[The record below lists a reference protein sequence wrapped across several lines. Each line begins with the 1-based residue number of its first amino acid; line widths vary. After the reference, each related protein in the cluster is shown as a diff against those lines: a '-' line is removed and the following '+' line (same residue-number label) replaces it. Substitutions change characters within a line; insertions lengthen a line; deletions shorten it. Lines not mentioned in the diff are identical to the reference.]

1 MKLPLSFTVS
11 SLLGLVVPVV
21 SSASLGH
28 VYLHD
33 LSAPPANRDTAPT
46 LTPDTARL
54 IFAQRLG
61 LSQYHNIKT
70 IDNDAVRY
78 INDFGGDRHR
88 LFGQDQLVDESKQV
102 MVVVEGVKGGAGM
115 TDPTKLQSNA
125 DEIAL
130 DSSFSVSNPPTAE
143 DDSRLLQDFMIQAQD
158 LSTSKADSSVPSS
171 IKDLLNTLSDN
182 VDYQSSNGLVL
193 AHVKGSNIKA
203 DAVSSV
209 LRNLESICSSRWP
222 LTFIAMPPGSGRTK
236 RSDKPWGHYEMPGK
250 RSASP
255 AASRS
260 ESILSDFASDMIE
273 SLNDTIKSGK
283 IGTSHVEAANP
294 LKGILPACFSS
305 QAACD
310 TATNSCMGRGKCV
323 KKYTDKDNNNKACF
337 ACKCAP
343 QVNKTKAGT
352 KTTYYGGPACQK
364 KDVSVPFWLFA
375 GFAVAIAF
383 TVSWGIG
390 LLYSMGEEEL
400 PSVIGAGVSG
410 PSSRH

>member
-1 MKLPLSFTVS
+1 MKLPSSFIAP
-11 SLLGLVVPVV
+11 SLFASLV

-33 LSAPPANRDTAPT
+33 LSAPPANLDTAPT
-46 LTPDTARL
+46 LTPDAARL
-54 IFAQRLG
+54 VFAQRLG
-61 LSQYHNIKT
+61 LGQFHNIKAA
-70 IDNDAVRY
+70 DDDAVQY

-88 LFGQDQLVDESKQV
+88 LFGQDQPVDETKQV
-102 MVVVEGVKGGAGM
+102 MVVVEGVKGGEAI
-115 TDPTKLQSNA
+115 K
-125 DEIAL
+125 
-130 DSSFSVSNPPTAE
+130 SSFRVSNPPTVE
-143 DDSRLLQDFMIQAQD
+143 DDSRLLDDFMLQAQD
-158 LSTSKADSSVPSS
+158 LTSTKAVHSVPSS
-171 IKDLLNTLSDN
+171 IKDLLNTLSDS
-182 VDYQSSNGLVL
+182 VDYQSDNGLIL

-209 LRNLESICSSRWP
+209 LRNLESVCSSRWP
-222 LTFIAMPPGSGRTK
+222 LTFVAMPPASGRTK
-236 RSDKPWGHYEMPGK
+236 RSDKPWGHYEMPVK

-255 AASRS
+255 VKS
-260 ESILSDFASDMIE
+260 ESIISDFAAEMIE
-273 SLNDTIKSGK
+273 TLNET
-283 IGTSHVEAANP
+283 TSKFGSSHAQAANP
-294 LKGILPACFSS
+294 LRGILPACFSS

-343 QVNKTKAGT
+343 QLNTTKAGT

-383 TVSWGIG
+383 TISWGVG

-410 PSSRH
+410 PTRH

>member
-1 MKLPLSFTVS
+1 MKLPHSFAAP
-11 SLLGLVVPVV
+11 SLLGLVVPLV

-33 LSAPPANRDTAPT
+33 LSAPPANLDAAPA

-70 IDNDAVRY
+70 VDNDAVQY

-88 LFGQDQLVDESKQV
+88 LFGQDQFVDDRKQV
-102 MVVVEGVKGGAGM
+102 MVVVEGVKGGECKVK
-115 TDPTKLQSNA
+115 TLSLQANA
-125 DEIAL
+125 DGTAL
-130 DSSFSVSNPPTAE
+130 DSSFSVSNPPTVE

-158 LSTSKADSSVPSS
+158 LSTSKVDSSIPSS
-171 IKDLLNTLSDN
+171 IKDLLNTLSDT
-182 VDYQSSNGLVL
+182 VEYQSSNGLFL

-203 DAVSSV
+203 DAVSSA

-222 LTFIAMPPGSGRTK
+222 LTFVAMPPASGRAK
-236 RSDKPWGHYEMPGK
+236 RSDKPWGHYEMPVK

-273 SLNDTIKSGK
+273 SLNETIKSGK
-283 IGTSHVEAANP
+283 IGTSHAEAANP

-310 TATNSCMGRGKCV
+310 TATNTCMGRGKCV

-337 ACKCAP
+337 TCKCEP
-343 QVNKTKAGT
+343 QVNQTKAGT

-364 KDVSVPFWLFA
+364 KDVSIPFWLFA

-383 TVSWGIG
+383 TVSWAIG